1 MPLLLW
7 NSGYILPTTSR
18 GFLRPKSPTNQP
30 TQNSTLKTQN
40 CRAVSASTKCAS
52 FHTSVIRFRV
62 TSHERRAT
70 NLPRDHLR
78 KRLQKIRIF
87 SNIFKRFASFFE
99 YFRIFSNVFN
109 RFRTFSKRTCAFDAN
124 LIPPSLLSTFSYP
137 LSLPPPTQLN
147 PPYHLRCFQPAAL
160 PLSHF
165 CERPCA
171 CYLCE
176 L

>member
-1 MPLLLW
+1 MRKLKRSESPERGRRPSRRSCSAYPSHLNLVLPLPRIFFYPKCSLSPTPLL
-7 NSGYILPTTSR
+7 TS
-18 GFLRPKSPTNQP
+18 SPP
-30 TQNSTLKTQN
+30 RYTLYADRYPS
-40 CRAVSASTKCAS
+40 RATKCAS

-109 RFRTFSKRTCAFDAN
+109 RFRTFSKRTCAFGRAF
-124 LIPPSLLSTFSYP
+124 I
-137 LSLPPPTQLN
+137 LPG
-147 PPYHLRCFQPAAL
+147 L
-160 PLSHF
+160 PNRYILTL
-165 CERPCA
+165 PQ
-171 CYLCE
+171 
-176 L
+176 